1 MTRQRLAFL
10 RLGAQCL
17 GVIGEQRQGTKDS
30 LDGSET
36 LDGERPLDRS
46 PEEGQRLVRRMYV
59 PRVVG
64 YALAAVC
71 IGGGLWE
78 IGTPAWV
85 WVMLFLNS
93 FVWPHA
99 AYQVARRRRDPYRA
113 ELHNLL
119 FDSAAAGA
127 WVAAMGFNMMPSAVL
142 VAMLAMDKAAVG
154 GMRFLARSLAGQLAC
169 AFVVWFLTRR
179 LNVTSQQVAALC
191 SLPMLLL
198 HPGMVG
204 YTAYRLARRVRQA
217 NDLLSMLSTIDG
229 LTRLP
234 NRVHWEQAVAN
245 EFARCRR
252 IGHSSAVMML
262 DIDHF
267 KAVNDTH
274 GHQTGDAALRAV
286 GAILRDSV
294 RLHDVPGRY
303 GGEEFGVV
311 LPGIDV
317 DGAAVLAERIR
328 RRVEQSVLEGTG
340 GVRVTA
346 SIGYAALDKSDND
359 HGAWIARADRALYAA
374 KAAGR
379 NRCVGSEA
387 KRAA

>member
-1 MTRQRLAFL
+1 MD
-10 RLGAQCL
+10 
-17 GVIGEQRQGTKDS
+17 GT
-30 LDGSET
+30 ET
-36 LDGERPLDRS
+36 LDGQRPLDRS
-46 PEEGQRLVRRMYV
+46 PEEGQRFVRRMYL
-59 PRVVG
+59 PRVIG
-64 YALAAVC
+64 CALGSIC

-78 IGTPAWV
+78 IGAPAWL
-85 WVMLFLNS
+85 WVILFVNC
-93 FVWPHA
+93 FAWPHV
-99 AYQVARRRRDPYRA
+99 AYHVARRRPDPYRA

-119 FDSAAAGA
+119 FDSATGGA

-154 GMRFLARSLAGQLAC
+154 GMRFLARSLAGQAAC
-169 AFVVWFLTRR
+169 ALLVWLLFGR
-179 LNVTSQQVAALC
+179 LNLASQQVAALC
-191 SLPMLLL
+191 SLPMLLV

-217 NDLLSMLSTIDG
+217 NDLLSMLSTLDG

-234 NRVHWEQAVAN
+234 NRVYWEQAVAN

-262 DIDHF
+262 DIDFF
-267 KAVNDTH
+267 KAVNDNH

-286 GAILRDSV
+286 AAIIRDSL

-311 LPGIDV
+311 LPGIDAE
-317 DGAAVLAERIR
+317 GAAALAERIR
-328 RRVEQSVLEGTG
+328 RRIEQSVLEGTG

-346 SIGYAALDKSDND
+346 SIGYAALEPNDND

-374 KAAGR
+374 KAGGR
-379 NRCVGSEA
+379 NRCVGSETR
-387 KRAA
+387 RAA

>member
-1 MTRQRLAFL
+1 M
-10 RLGAQCL
+10 
-17 GVIGEQRQGTKDS
+17 
-30 LDGSET
+30 DGSET
-36 LDGERPLDRS
+36 LDGERPIDRS
-46 PEEGQRLVRRMYV
+46 PEEGQRFARRMYL
-59 PRVVG
+59 PRVIG
-64 YALAAVC
+64 CALAFVC
-71 IGGGLWE
+71 ISGGLSE
-78 IGTPAWV
+78 IGASTWAWV
-85 WVMLFLNS
+85 VLFLNC
-93 FVWPHA
+93 FVWP
-99 AYQVARRRRDPYRA
+99 QVAYRAARRSPDPYRA

-119 FDSAAAGA
+119 FDSAASGA

-154 GMRFLARSLAGQLAC
+154 GMRFLARSLAGQAAC
-169 AFVVWFLTRR
+169 ALLVWLLTRR
-179 LNVTSQQVAALC
+179 LNITSQQVAALC

-234 NRVHWEQAVAN
+234 NRTHWEQAVAN

-274 GHQTGDAALRAV
+274 GHQMGDEALRAV
-286 GAILRDSV
+286 AAIIRDSL

-311 LPGIDV
+311 LPGIDT
-317 DGAAVLAERIR
+317 DGAAALAERIR
-328 RRVEQSVLEGTG
+328 RRIEQSMLEGTR

-346 SIGYAALDKSDND
+346 SIGFAALEPNDND

-374 KAAGR
+374 KAGGR
-379 NRCVGSEA
+379 NRCIGAETR
-387 KRAA
+387 RAA